1 MEKKLKKKV
10 LSWISF
16 GVSAVIFAFALTVF
30 IVSITA
36 RSKNRQAEF
45 FGLSFAVVV
54 TDSMSPDI
62 KAGDL
67 IIVKRCDIAEMEMNQ
82 NAVFVGLP
90 GGEFEGK
97 NIVHRVVGIYDVI
110 DEDTGEKTGI
120 CLETWGISNPEI
132 DEDFVYAENFIGREV
147 FHSTFLG
154 AIMVFLKKPLNW
166 VFVIVFLVA
175 VSFGVK
181 QGIKIIKLVKEK
193 NKNQEQEQEQ
203 EQIEDQTEE
212 ITQEEN
218 PEQEQI
224 QEE

>member
-16 GVSAVIFAFALTVF
+16 GVSALIFAFALTVF

-45 FGLSFAVVV
+45 FGFSFAVVV
-54 TDSMSPDI
+54 TDSMAPDI

-67 IIVKRCDIAEMEMNQ
+67 IIVKSCDITEMKVDQ
-82 NAVFVGLP
+82 NAVFIGLP

-110 DEDTGEKTGI
+110 DEETGEKTGI

-132 DEDFVYAENFIGREV
+132 DDDFVYADNFIGREV

-175 VSFGVK
+175 VSIGVK
-181 QGIKIIKLVKEK
+181 QGIKILKLVREK
-193 NKNQEQEQEQ
+193 NKAQEQVQEVEQAQ
-203 EQIEDQTEE
+203 EQTEE

-218 PEQEQI
+218 